1 MVSPDVFGTSPLED
15 TRRLSL
21 HVNSS
26 SPDLPS
32 LRDVLKTKATAQPSV
47 HNGKGAAALSI
58 DGPSGFICSRQ
69 LYSATD
75 SAPNV
80 VSTPSTGLPW
90 TLHHP
95 GEVTELA
102 EDVSGNGGFIAGD
115 NAPPK
120 EREEHIEVIKITG
133 KSTRKPRQQK
143 ASKQAAPKRTAKPKP
158 TTKKQASKAA
168 SKDHNPAE
176 DNDDDKQKKI
186 KVAKPRKKTGT
197 MSSHFPPPEESKD
210 LEKAK
215 QIDVNEPLHL
225 EQAPARRLD
234 WTPPTQRTIIDIDSD
249 SSVFTKLGSSEAG
262 QQPTFKN
269 LVESYS
275 CMEGP
280 YESTSHGTTHA
291 SDEDSS
297 FLKKRKRIELLAAK
311 GTDPPAVAPDK
322 SPTKKAPKKKKPRTI
337 TELATAAYRV
347 PSQPDTEPPNA
358 SILDHFSTTNK
369 EAGSRADEQPK
380 NAKDKNTSR
389 RKPSKAPKK
398 KVPPKPVLLSPSAAL
413 AQVANQDFVFGT
425 SSQLAREE
433 SPTVLRDLQAALRQS
448 NQNHDI
454 DSAIPLNGDAIES
467 PQQRSNLWD
476 AAARDAEGDLF
487 DVEVIN
493 LADDTGISE
502 VDHVSNPFGY
512 QPVADDSVICVES
525 RVLHDHH
532 IPPVK
537 PCNAVPSPDEKGL
550 IDSGAGSPYF
560 SDNELSTSTDIHRP
574 SLAQTEVSQAN
585 QVTTAE
591 EPESLPEL
599 PAQPPRPNYEAFTDI
614 RLAREIKRF
623 GFKPI
628 KRRSAMIA
636 LLDQCWQSKTR
647 MDHASLH
654 TSTKLSSP
662 TKTIRATPPATTG
675 SPKKPR
681 GRPRKNSINAPEPQ
695 EPPPS
700 AQPPETPKRPRG
712 RPRKDSLSSTPGA
725 ASPSK
730 AKSAAKP
737 KRMAASPRRKKATA
751 KSVIE
756 IPDSEDNESDFA
768 SSSDTNAEQM
778 FSSPPPLDMS
788 LATSDGTPLTATQS
802 DQEALLFDHITDA
815 VTSAPRTTDPQ
826 EPSWHE
832 KILIY
837 DPIVLEDLAAWLNTG
852 ELSRVGYDG
861 EVNPNDVKK
870 WCESKSICCLWR
882 ISLRGKERKRF

>member
-1 MVSPDVFGTSPLED
+1 MVSSDVFGTSPLGD
-15 TRRLSL
+15 TRRQPL
-21 HVNSS
+21 HLDSS

-32 LRDVLKTKATAQPSV
+32 LRDVLTTKATSQPSV
-47 HNGKGAAALSI
+47 YNGSGAEALSR
-58 DGPSGFICSRQ
+58 DGPSGFISARQ
-69 LYSATD
+69 LYPTTE
-75 SAPNV
+75 SAPKV
-80 VSTPSTGLPW
+80 VSKPSTGLHWALPN
-90 TLHHP
+90 P
-95 GEVTELA
+95 GEAARLA
-102 EDVSGNGGFIAGD
+102 EDASGNGGFIAGD
-115 NAPPK
+115 NEPPK

-143 ASKQAAPKRTAKPKP
+143 VSKQAAPKRAAKRKP
-158 TTKKQASKAA
+158 ATKKQSSKAA
-168 SKDHNPAE
+168 SKDHSPAE
-176 DNDDDKQKKI
+176 DNDDDKQKKV
-186 KVAKPRKKTGT
+186 KAAKPRKKTGT
-197 MSSHFPPPEESKD
+197 MSNHFPPEEESKD
-210 LEKAK
+210 AEKAK
-215 QIDVNEPLHL
+215 QSDVNEPLHL

-234 WTPPTQRTIIDIDSD
+234 WTPPAQRTMVDIDSD
-249 SSVFTKLGSSEAG
+249 SSVFKKLGSSEAD
-262 QQPTFKN
+262 QQPVFKN
-269 LVESYS
+269 LVEDYS

-280 YESTSHGTTHA
+280 NELTSHSITNA

-297 FLKKRKRIELLAAK
+297 FLKKRKRIRLLATK
-311 GTDPPAVAPDK
+311 GTDTPAMAPDK
-322 SPTKKAPKKKKPRTI
+322 SPAKKAPKKKRPRTI

-358 SILDHFSTTNK
+358 SILDHFPTTNK
-369 EAGSRADEQPK
+369 DTGSLTDEQPK
-380 NAKDKNTSR
+380 NAKGKSTSR

-398 KVPPKPVLLSPSAAL
+398 KVAPKPVLLSPSAAL

-448 NQNHDI
+448 NQHHDI
-454 DSAIPLNGDAIES
+454 DFTIPMNSDAIES
-467 PQQRSNLWD
+467 PQERSNLWD

-493 LADDTGISE
+493 LADDTGLSE
-502 VDHVSNPFGY
+502 VGHVTNSFGY
-512 QPVADDSVICVES
+512 QLGADDSVICVES
-525 RVLHDHH
+525 RVLNDR
-532 IPPVK
+532 IPPAK
-537 PCNAVPSPDEKGL
+537 PCDDIPSPDEKDL
-550 IDSGAGSPYF
+550 FDSGAGSPYF
-560 SDNELSTSTDIHRP
+560 SDSELSTGTDIHRP
-574 SLAQTEVSQAN
+574 LLAQTEVNQAN
-585 QVTTAE
+585 QMTAAE

-636 LLDQCWQSKTR
+636 LLDQCWQSKSR
-647 MDHASLH
+647 MGQASLH

-662 TKTIRATPPATTG
+662 TKTTRARSPATTS

-681 GRPRKNSINAPEPQ
+681 GRPRENSINAPEPQ

-712 RPRKDSLSSTPGA
+712 RPRKDSLSSVPDA

-730 AKSAAKP
+730 PKAAAKP
-737 KRMAASPRRKKATA
+737 KRAAVSPRRKKATA

-768 SSSDTNAEQM
+768 SSPDTNAEQM

-788 LATSDGTPLTATQS
+788 LTTNDGTPLTATQS
-802 DQEALLFDHITDA
+802 DQEALLFDHITNA
-815 VTSAPRTTDPQ
+815 VTSAPRTTDPH

>member
-1 MVSPDVFGTSPLED
+1 MVSSDVFGTSPLGD
-15 TRRLSL
+15 TRRQPL
-21 HVNSS
+21 HVDSS

-32 LRDVLKTKATAQPSV
+32 LRDVLTTKATSQPSV
-47 HNGKGAAALSI
+47 HNGSGAEKLSR
-58 DGPSGFICSRQ
+58 DGPSGFISALQ
-69 LYSATD
+69 LYPATE

-80 VSTPSTGLPW
+80 VSTSSTGSPW
-90 TLHHP
+90 ALSHH
-95 GEVTELA
+95 GEPTGLTEDA
-102 EDVSGNGGFIAGD
+102 PGNGGFITGD
-115 NAPPK
+115 NEPPK

-143 ASKQAAPKRTAKPKP
+143 VSKQAAPKRAAKPKP
-158 TTKKQASKAA
+158 ATKKQSSKAA
-168 SKDHNPAE
+168 SKDHSPAE
-176 DNDDDKQKKI
+176 DNDDDKQKKV
-186 KVAKPRKKTGT
+186 KAAKPRKKTGT
-197 MSSHFPPPEESKD
+197 MSNHFPPPGESKD

-215 QIDVNEPLHL
+215 QIDVNAPLHL

-234 WTPPTQRTIIDIDSD
+234 WTPPAQKTIVDIESD
-249 SSVFTKLGSSEAG
+249 SSVFKKLGSSEADP
-262 QQPTFKN
+262 QPVFKN
-269 LVESYS
+269 LVEGYS
-275 CMEGP
+275 CMEEP
-280 YESTSHGTTHA
+280 NESTSHSIRNA

-297 FLKKRKRIELLAAK
+297 FLKKRKRIELLATK
-311 GTDPPAVAPDK
+311 GTDPPAMAPDK
-322 SPTKKAPKKKKPRTI
+322 SPTKKAPKKKRPRTI

-358 SILDHFSTTNK
+358 SILDHFPTTDK
-369 EAGSRADEQPK
+369 ETGSLTDEHRK
-380 NAKDKNTSR
+380 NVKGKSTSR

-448 NQNHDI
+448 NQHHDI
-454 DSAIPLNGDAIES
+454 DLSTPLNSDAIES
-467 PQQRSNLWD
+467 PQPRSNLWD

-493 LADDTGISE
+493 LADDTGLSE
-502 VDHVSNPFGY
+502 VGHVSNPFGY
-512 QPVADDSVICVES
+512 QLGADDSVICVES
-525 RVLHDHH
+525 RVLNDH
-532 IPPVK
+532 IPPAN
-537 PCNAVPSPDEKGL
+537 PCDDRPSPDEKDL
-550 IDSGAGSPYF
+550 VDSGAGTPYF
-560 SDNELSTSTDIHRP
+560 SDSELSTSTDIHRP
-574 SLAQTEVSQAN
+574 PLAQTEFGQAN
-585 QVTTAE
+585 QMMTAE

-636 LLDQCWQSKTR
+636 LLDQCWQSKSR
-647 MDHASLH
+647 MGQASLH

-662 TKTIRATPPATTG
+662 TKTTRATSPATTS

-700 AQPPETPKRPRG
+700 AQPPETPKKTRG
-712 RPRKDSLSSTPGA
+712 RPRKDSLSSVPGV

-730 AKSAAKP
+730 PKSAAKP
-737 KRMAASPRRKKATA
+737 KRATASPRRKKATA

-768 SSSDTNAEQM
+768 SSPDTNAEQM

-788 LATSDGTPLTATQS
+788 LTTNDGTPLTATQS
-802 DQEALLFDHITDA
+802 DQEALLFGHITNA
-815 VTSAPRTTDPQ
+815 VTTAPRTTDPQ

-832 KILIY
+832 KMLIY

-882 ISLRGKERKRF
+882 ISLRGRERKRF